1 MPLFLI
7 LIQDKPVKP
16 GEELAVSSS
25 GEDEAGPEEGT
36 GVFSSGIDCRGRL
49 QRPRWISRRDPF
61 RPRFGKGCG
70 LPFPRGAER
79 CCIGSGERS
88 DTGRGEGEDAC
99 RNCLLWIFGAKVK
112 DGNSFLGISILNLA
126 FSLYFLVS

>member
-36 GVFSSGIDCRGRL
+36 GVFSSGIVSCRGRDGSHAG
-49 QRPRWISRRDPF
+49 IH
-61 RPRFGKGCG
+61 FGLALG
-70 LPFPRGAER
+70 RGAGCPSREEP
-79 CCIGSGERS
+79 SGAAS
-88 DTGRGEGEDAC
+88 
-99 RNCLLWIFGAKVK
+99 GAASGATPAEEKARM
-112 DGNSFLGISILNLA
+112 LA
-126 FSLYFLVS
+126 EIVFCGFSVQRLRTVSYTHLTLPTIYSV